1 MTNEVSKQIDKKKQP
16 GRTLWEDKSRVALID
31 VGSNTIRLVVFD
43 LNGRLPQPVFNERAF
58 CGLGATLGSTGKL
71 SAGSQR
77 LARKTIHRFS
87 SLAKQMKVDHL
98 DIFATAAVR
107 DASNGAD
114 LIQAVFEET
123 RREMRV
129 LSGQQEAH
137 HAGLGVLAGIP
148 KAEGLAGD
156 LGGGSLEFAMISRG
170 RIGQTASLPIGTLR
184 LLDMFGDELTDAEA
198 YIDKTLKSVPWLT
211 EAIGQDLYAVG
222 GTWRSL
228 AKLHMVRENYPLR
241 ILQQYELP
249 GTEAKKFARK
259 IYNENDPADAVN
271 AGISS
276 KRARMLPVAA
286 LVLHRV
292 MKLIKPGQFVV
303 SANGLREGILYD
315 NAQRD
320 LRKKD
325 PLIEFCKDTARRQSR
340 FPEHGSDL
348 RRWISPLFE
357 NEDEDILRL
366 QYAICLLSD
375 IGWTGHPEYRAEFTM
390 EQIMQ
395 RQILGLSHADR
406 AFIALALFVANGGKV
421 GGESAALPVS
431 LLRQDQVKLAKQ
443 IGLALRLG
451 QRISGGTKKLLGRS
465 TLQINETEVTL
476 SVPDRYEYLVGDSV
490 RSRLKALAVVMG
502 REGVVDLTPAEA
514 TSPAATQ

>member
-1 MTNEVSKQIDKKKQP
+1 LTVSASTQVDKKDRQDSI
-16 GRTLWEDKSRVALID
+16 LWEDKSRVGLID
-31 VGSNTIRLVVFD
+31 VGSNTVRFVVFD
-43 LNGRLPQPVFNERAF
+43 LDGRLPQPVFNERAF

-71 SAGSQR
+71 SVGSQR

-87 SLAKQMKVDHL
+87 SLAKQMRVDHL

-129 LSGQQEAH
+129 LSGQQEAQH
-137 HAGLGVLAGIP
+137 SGLGVLAGIP

-156 LGGGSLEFAMISRG
+156 LGGGSLEFAMINRG
-170 RIGQTASLPIGTLR
+170 RIGQTISLPLGTLR
-184 LLDMFGDELTDAEA
+184 LLDMFGDDLQGAEA
-198 YIDKTLKSVPWLT
+198 HIDETLAEAPWLA
-211 EAIGQDLYAVG
+211 EALGQELYAVG

-228 AKLHMVRENYPLR
+228 AKFHMIKEAYPLR
-241 ILQQYELP
+241 ILHYYELSGP
-249 GTEAKKFARK
+249 KAKEFARK
-259 IYNENDPADAVN
+259 VYRENSPQDAVD
-271 AGISS
+271 AGISV
-276 KRARMLPVAA
+276 KRAQMLPVAA

-292 MKLIKPGQFVV
+292 TKMIKPSRMIV
-303 SANGLREGILYD
+303 SSNGLREGILYD
-315 NAQRD
+315 KAQRD

-340 FPEHGSDL
+340 FPEHGKDL

-357 NEDEDILRL
+357 NESEDDLRL
-366 QYAICLLSD
+366 RRAICLLSD

-406 AFIALALFVANGGKV
+406 AFISLALFVTNGGRV
-421 GGESAALPVS
+421 GGDSTALPVS
-431 LLRQDQVKLAKQ
+431 LLHRERVKLAKQ

-451 QRISGGTKKLLGRS
+451 QHISGGTKKLLGRS
-465 TLQINETEVTL
+465 TLHLSETRVVL
-476 SVPDRYEYLVGDSV
+476 SVPERYEYLVGESV
-490 RSRLKALAVVMG
+490 RARLKALSVVMG
-502 REGVVDLTPAEA
+502 RPGKVDITPAKI
-514 TSPAATQ
+514 TGPAATP

>member
-1 MTNEVSKQIDKKKQP
+1 LTDAVSKQIDKKTQQ

-31 VGSNTIRLVVFD
+31 VGSNTVRLVVFD

-77 LARKTIHRFS
+77 LALKTIHRFS
-87 SLAKQMKVDHL
+87 SLAKQMKIDHL

-107 DASNGAD
+107 DASNGPE
-114 LIQAVFEET
+114 LIEAVFEET

-129 LSGQQEAH
+129 LSGQQEAQ

-156 LGGGSLEFAMISRG
+156 LGGGSLEFAMIGRG
-170 RIGQTASLPIGTLR
+170 RIGQTASLPLGTLR
-184 LLDMFGDELTDAEA
+184 LLDMFGDELKGAEA
-198 YIDKTLKSVPWLT
+198 YIDETLADVPWLADT
-211 EAIGQDLYAVG
+211 IGQEFYTVG

-228 AKLHMVRENYPLR
+228 AKLHMIRESYPLR
-241 ILQQYELP
+241 ILHQYELP
-249 GTEAKKFARK
+249 SAKANRFAREIFK
-259 IYNENDPADAVN
+259 NNDPTDAVE
-271 AGISS
+271 AGISG

-292 MKLIKPGQFVV
+292 MRLTKPSQIVV

-357 NEDEDILRL
+357 NESEDILRL
-366 QYAICLLSD
+366 REAICLLSD

-395 RQILGLSHADR
+395 RQILGLTHADR
-406 AFIALALFVANGGKV
+406 AFIALALFITNGGTV
-421 GGESAALPVS
+421 GGESTALPVS
-431 LLRQDQVKLAKQ
+431 LLRRDQVKLAKQ

-465 TLQINETEVTL
+465 TLQLNDSQVTL
-476 SVPDRYEYLVGDSV
+476 SVPDRYEYLVGESV
-490 RSRLKALAVVMG
+490 RARLKALAVVLE
-502 REGVVDLTPAEA
+502 REGVVDITPA
-514 TSPAATQ
+514 